1 MILGID
7 EAGRGPWA
15 GPLVVGAVVLGVTQ
29 ITGLDDSK
37 KLTKKK
43 RESLEKE
50 IIAHASAYGLGWVSA
65 KELDEL
71 GMSEALR
78 LATRRAVEQIHVP
91 YHEIIIDGTVNFL
104 AGTTKGCYV
113 TTMPKADALI
123 PSVSAASILAKV
135 ARDRYMAEQ
144 DKIYPGYGFRQ
155 NAGYGVAAH
164 REAIEYLGV
173 TPLHRLS
180 FAPLRKY
187 RSVKDENGSSAG
199 KALKAYRKT
208 TRQIG
213 DDSETVAAEYLIRAG
228 HEIIK
233 RNWRTKWCEVDIVSR
248 KDGVIY
254 FTEVKH
260 RKNDQAGGGMEAI
273 TPGKLRQM
281 RFSAS
286 LYASSLKEPYDLRLS
301 AIATTGEPPVV
312 VEYLDTL

>member
-15 GPLVVGAVVLGVTQ
+15 GPLVVGAVVLGATQ
-29 ITGLDDSK
+29 ITELDDSK

-144 DKIYPGYGFRQ
+144 DKIYPGYGFGR
-155 NAGYGVAAH
+155 NAGYGVAVH
-164 REAIEYLGV
+164 REAIERLGV

-187 RSVKDENGSSAG
+187 RSVKDENRSSAG
-199 KALKAYRKT
+199 KALKAYHKT

-213 DDSETVAAEYLIRAG
+213 DDSETVAAEYLIRVG

-233 RNWRTKWCEVDIVSR
+233 RNWRTKWCEIDIVSR

-260 RKNDQAGGGMEAI
+260 RKNDQVGGGMEAI

-301 AIATTGEPPVV
+301 AIATTGTPPVV
-312 VEYLDTL
+312 VEYLDTI

>member
-15 GPLVVGAVVLGVTQ
+15 GPLVVGAVVLGATQ

-104 AGTTKGCYV
+104 ADTTKGRYV

-199 KALKAYRKT
+199 KALKAYHKT

-213 DDSETVAAEYLIRAG
+213 DDSETVATEYLIRAG

-233 RNWRTKWCEVDIVSR
+233 RNWRTKWCEIDIVSR

-260 RKNDQAGGGMEAI
+260 RKNDQAGGGIEAI

-281 RFSAS
+281 RLSAS
-286 LYASSLKEPYDLRLS
+286 LYASSLKEPYDLQLS
-301 AIATTGEPPVV
+301 AIATTGTPPVV
-312 VEYLDTL
+312 VEYLDTI

>member
-15 GPLVVGAVVLGVTQ
+15 GPLVVGAVVLGATQ
-29 ITGLDDSK
+29 IAGLDDSK

-104 AGTTKGCYV
+104 AGTTKGRYV

-144 DKIYPGYGFRQ
+144 DNIYPGYGFGQ

-164 REAIEYLGV
+164 REAIERLGI

-199 KALKAYRKT
+199 KALKAYHKT

-213 DDSETVAAEYLIRAG
+213 DDSETVATEYLIRAG

-233 RNWRTKWCEVDIVSR
+233 RNWRTKWCEIDIVSR

-301 AIATTGEPPVV
+301 AIATTGMPPVV
-312 VEYLDTL
+312 VEYLDTI

>member
-15 GPLVVGAVVLGVTQ
+15 GPLVVGAVVLGVAQ
-29 ITGLDDSK
+29 IEGLDDSK

-50 IIAHASAYGLGWVSA
+50 IVAHASAYGLGWVSA

-104 AGTTKGCYV
+104 AGTIKGRYV

-144 DKIYPGYGFRQ
+144 DKIYPGYGFGR
-155 NAGYGVAAH
+155 NAGYGVAVH
-164 REAIEYLGV
+164 REAIERLGV

-199 KALKAYRKT
+199 KVPRAYHKT

-213 DDSETVAAEYLIRAG
+213 DDSETVATEYLIRAG

-233 RNWRTKWCEVDIVSR
+233 RNWRTKWCEIDIVSR

-260 RKNDQAGGGMEAI
+260 RKNDQAGGGIEAI

-301 AIATTGEPPVV
+301 AIATTGTPPVV
-312 VEYLDTL
+312 SKYLDTI

>member
-15 GPLVVGAVVLGVTQ
+15 GPLVVAAVVLGATQ

-37 KLTKKK
+37 KLTKKR

-50 IIAHASAYGLGWVSA
+50 IVAHASAYGLGWVSA

-301 AIATTGEPPVV
+301 AIATTGTPPVV
-312 VEYLDTL
+312 VEYLDTI

>member
-15 GPLVVGAVVLGVTQ
+15 GPLVVGAVVLGVAQ
-29 ITGLDDSK
+29 IEGLDDSK

-50 IIAHASAYGLGWVSA
+50 IVAHASAYGLGWVSA

-104 AGTTKGCYV
+104 AGTTKGRYV

-155 NAGYGVAAH
+155 NAGYGVAVH
-164 REAIEYLGV
+164 REAIERLGV

-199 KALKAYRKT
+199 KALKAYHKT

-213 DDSETVAAEYLIRAG
+213 DDSETVATEYLIRAG

-233 RNWRTKWCEVDIVSR
+233 RNWRTKWCEIDIVSR

-301 AIATTGEPPVV
+301 AIATTGTPPVV
-312 VEYLDTL
+312 VEYLDTI

>member
-15 GPLVVGAVVLGVTQ
+15 GPLVVGAVVLGATQ
-29 ITGLDDSK
+29 IAGLDDSK
-37 KLTKKK
+37 KLTKKR

-50 IIAHASAYGLGWVSA
+50 IVAHASAYGLGWVSA

-104 AGTTKGCYV
+104 AGTIKGRYV

-155 NAGYGVAAH
+155 NAGYGVVAH

-312 VEYLDTL
+312 VEYLDTI

>member
-71 GMSEALR
+71 GMSESLR
-78 LATRRAVEQIHVP
+78 LATRRAVEKIHVP

-104 AGTTKGCYV
+104 ADTAKGRYV

-144 DKIYPGYGFRQ
+144 DKIYPGYGFGQ

-164 REAIEYLGV
+164 RA
-173 TPLHRLS
+173 
-180 FAPLRKY
+180 LRRY
-187 RSVKDENGSSAG
+187 ID
-199 KALKAYRKT
+199 
-208 TRQIG
+208 
-213 DDSETVAAEYLIRAG
+213 
-228 HEIIK
+228 
-233 RNWRTKWCEVDIVSR
+233 
-248 KDGVIY
+248 
-254 FTEVKH
+254 
-260 RKNDQAGGGMEAI
+260 
-273 TPGKLRQM
+273 
-281 RFSAS
+281 
-286 LYASSLKEPYDLRLS
+286 
-301 AIATTGEPPVV
+301 
-312 VEYLDTL
+312 

>member
-15 GPLVVGAVVLGVTQ
+15 GPLVVGAVVLGVAQ
-29 ITGLDDSK
+29 IEGLDDSK

-50 IIAHASAYGLGWVSA
+50 IVAHASAYGLGWVSA

-104 AGTTKGCYV
+104 AGTTKGRYV

-155 NAGYGVAAH
+155 NAGYGVVAH

-233 RNWRTKWCEVDIVSR
+233 RNWRTRWCEVDIVSR

-312 VEYLDTL
+312 VEYLDTI

>member
-15 GPLVVGAVVLGVTQ
+15 GPLVVGAVVLGVAQ
-29 ITGLDDSK
+29 IEGLDDSK

-50 IIAHASAYGLGWVSA
+50 IVAHASAYGLGWVSA

-164 REAIEYLGV
+164 REAIERLGV

-199 KALKAYRKT
+199 KALKAYHKT

-213 DDSETVAAEYLIRAG
+213 DDSETVATEYLIRAG
-228 HEIIK
+228 HKIIK
-233 RNWRTKWCEVDIVSR
+233 RNWRTKWCEIDIVSR

-301 AIATTGEPPVV
+301 AIATTGTPPVV
-312 VEYLDTL
+312 IEYLDAL

>member
-15 GPLVVGAVVLGVTQ
+15 GPLVVGAVVLGATR

-104 AGTTKGCYV
+104 ADTTKGRYV

-135 ARDRYMAEQ
+135 ARDRYMSEQ

-187 RSVKDENGSSAG
+187 RSVKDENGLSAG
-199 KALKAYRKT
+199 KALKTYHKT

-213 DDSETVAAEYLIRAG
+213 DDSETVATEYLIRAG

-233 RNWRTKWCEVDIVSR
+233 RNWRTKWCEIDIVSR

-301 AIATTGEPPVV
+301 AIATTGTPPVV
-312 VEYLDTL
+312 VEYLDTI

>member
-1 MILGID
+1 
-7 EAGRGPWA
+7 
-15 GPLVVGAVVLGVTQ
+15 
-29 ITGLDDSK
+29 
-37 KLTKKK
+37 
-43 RESLEKE
+43 
-50 IIAHASAYGLGWVSA
+50 
-65 KELDEL
+65 
-71 GMSEALR
+71 
-78 LATRRAVEQIHVP
+78 
-91 YHEIIIDGTVNFL
+91 
-104 AGTTKGCYV
+104 
-113 TTMPKADALI
+113 MPKADALI

-164 REAIEYLGV
+164 REAIERLGV

-213 DDSETVAAEYLIRAG
+213 DDSETVATEYLIRAG

-233 RNWRTKWCEVDIVSR
+233 RNWRTKWCEIDIVSR

-260 RKNDQAGGGMEAI
+260 RKNDQAGGGIEAI

-301 AIATTGEPPVV
+301 AIATTGTPPVV
-312 VEYLDTL
+312 SKYLDTI